1 MALSHKRE
9 LHCPFESPV
18 ESLTKRLCCL
28 SLSSK
33 QTDLE
38 KNYCL
43 AKISATNECTDNM
56 DTSSASAEVQSD
68 LFKVTMRHGSDGYQK
83 VSKTLL
89 ILDEDPWHEVFEKT
103 FKAWNF
109 CSNCS
114 EYIDWNAEY
123 PYPTVYYHHDS
134 WFHHCIC
141 HACMTNGLLHWLR
154 ETQSPRGIEDAMNHN
169 WKKAITDF
177 HNFRCEQRAK
187 WWNVSSS
194 SVFWTVNRTWFF
206 FTSHKIFFRHS
217 NF

>member
-9 LHCPFESPV
+9 LLHCPFESPV

-56 DTSSASAEVQSD
+56 DTSSAPAEVQSD

-89 ILDEDPWHEVFEKT
+89 ILEDDPWHEVFEKSLEML
-103 FKAWNF
+103 FQ
-109 CSNCS
+109 
-114 EYIDWNAEY
+114 
-123 PYPTVYYHHDS
+123 
-134 WFHHCIC
+134 
-141 HACMTNGLLHWLR
+141 L
-154 ETQSPRGIEDAMNHN
+154 Q
-169 WKKAITDF
+169 
-177 HNFRCEQRAK
+177 
-187 WWNVSSS
+187 
-194 SVFWTVNRTWFF
+194 
-206 FTSHKIFFRHS
+206 
-217 NF
+217 